1 MSVNLANAQRP
12 VLDEATRSFVR
23 RALAAGLVEL
33 DDLKKVVISLMSQS
47 SEGAGEEASSF
58 TQEKLADGLVHAGVL
73 TKWQSS
79 KLLAGCS
86 TGFYL
91 GSYRLLR
98 PLGKGGMGVVYL
110 GEHHVM
116 KRMMALK
123 ILPPEATEDPRRIER
138 FKSEARACAQLDH
151 PNIIRA
157 YDFAEAGK
165 KLYIV
170 IEYVDGIDLQRAV
183 QRDGVM
189 SVADAVDVL
198 RQATAG
204 LAHAHERGIVHRD
217 IKPSNLMLRTDGML
231 KVSDLGLA
239 RIGWSQSERQE
250 KQRLMGT
257 ADFIAPEQA
266 IDSTMAGTQSDIYSL
281 GCTFYFLLAGKP
293 PFLGSAKQRLAKH
306 QAAPVPDIRDERPDC
321 PSAIAELLKRM
332 MAKQPADR
340 PKSAVELLAQL
351 TRLGAVVGEPSRH
364 SPRSVE
370 PLSDTAVD
378 DAVYRA
384 TLDDTSLSADGEVVI
399 EVDEF
404 FDFEA
409 LPPIDLGG
417 ASRSVVA
424 PDLQQD
430 NVSSHPAPASYY
442 HQQQPT
448 KSKNQAGPLSRANGT
463 QQVLLGVGLAFAVL
477 ALIAVVVLAIYSFV
491 RPEAKVVPA
500 VKSLENGNVVIV
512 RE

>member
-86 TGFYL
+86 KGFYL

-198 RQATAG
+198 QQTTAG

-217 IKPSNLMLRTDGML
+217 IKPSNLMLRTDGVL

-239 RIGWSQSERQE
+239 RIGWSQSESQE

-266 IDSTMAGTQSDIYSL
+266 IDSTTAGTHSDIYSL

-293 PFLGSAKQRLAKH
+293 PFLGSATQRLAKH
-306 QAAPVPDIRDERPDC
+306 QAAPVPDIRDERADC

-332 MAKQPADR
+332 MAKRPADR

-351 TRLGAVVGEPSRH
+351 TRLVAVVGEPSR
-364 SPRSVE
+364 RSARSIE

-378 DAVYRA
+378 DAVYQA
-384 TLDDTSLSADGEVVI
+384 TLDDTSLSADGDVVI

-404 FDFEA
+404 IDFEG

-417 ASRSVVA
+417 TSHPVVVPA
-424 PDLQQD
+424 LQQ
-430 NVSSHPAPASYY
+430 NAVSSHSDPASYY
-442 HQQQPT
+442 HQRQPSKLKQQAEPV
-448 KSKNQAGPLSRANGT
+448 SRGNGT
-463 QQVLLGVGLAFAVL
+463 QQVLLGVGLAFAIL
-477 ALIAVVVLAIYSFV
+477 ALIAVLALAIYSFV
-491 RPEAKVVPA
+491 RPDAKVVPA

>member
-1 MSVNLANAQRP
+1 
-12 VLDEATRSFVR
+12 
-23 RALAAGLVEL
+23 
-33 DDLKKVVISLMSQS
+33 
-47 SEGAGEEASSF
+47 
-58 TQEKLADGLVHAGVL
+58 
-73 TKWQSS
+73 
-79 KLLAGCS
+79 
-86 TGFYL
+86 
-91 GSYRLLR
+91 
-98 PLGKGGMGVVYL
+98 
-110 GEHHVM
+110 
-116 KRMMALK
+116 
-123 ILPPEATEDPRRIER
+123 
-138 FKSEARACAQLDH
+138 
-151 PNIIRA
+151 
-157 YDFAEAGK
+157 
-165 KLYIV
+165 
-170 IEYVDGIDLQRAV
+170 
-183 QRDGVM
+183 
-189 SVADAVDVL
+189 
-198 RQATAG
+198 
-204 LAHAHERGIVHRD
+204 
-217 IKPSNLMLRTDGML
+217 
-231 KVSDLGLA
+231 
-239 RIGWSQSERQE
+239 
-250 KQRLMGT
+250 
-257 ADFIAPEQA
+257 
-266 IDSTMAGTQSDIYSL
+266 
-281 GCTFYFLLAGKP
+281 
-293 PFLGSAKQRLAKH
+293 
-306 QAAPVPDIRDERPDC
+306 RPDC